1 MIPMLI
7 IPAIDLKDGRCVR
20 LLQGRKEAETVF
32 SNNPGQVAEKWQ
44 SEGAELLHVIDLD
57 GAFTKY
63 PRNLTSIKEIAA
75 SVSIPIQI
83 GGGIRNTDT
92 VKLLIDL
99 GIERIILGT
108 EALRNPKW
116 VFEVAQAFPRRI
128 IVGIDARN
136 GMVAVEGWTET
147 SSVTAVDFAKRFDD
161 SGILAINFTDI
172 HRDGMQTGVNLEE
185 TKKLAQAIRTP
196 VIASG
201 GVSTIDDVANLLP
214 LQDSGVI
221 GVIVGKALYAG
232 SLDLKEA
239 LALSREGQSP

>member
-1 MIPMLI
+1 MLI

-20 LLQGRKEAETVF
+20 LLQGRKDAETVF
-32 SNNPGQVAEKWQ
+32 STDPGRVAKRWQ

-63 PRNLTSIKEIAA
+63 PRNLDSIKMIVAN
-75 SVSIPIQI
+75 VSIPIQV

-92 VKLLIDL
+92 VKLLLDL
-99 GIERIILGT
+99 GIDRIILGT
-108 EALRNPKW
+108 EALRNPQW
-116 VFEVAQAFPRRI
+116 VFEIAQDYPDRI

-147 SSVTAVDFAKRFDD
+147 STVTAVEFARRFDD
-161 SGILAINFTDI
+161 AGILAINFTDI
-172 HRDGMQTGVNLEE
+172 HRDGMQTGVNITE
-185 TKKLAQAIRTP
+185 TKKLAQAIDTP

-201 GVSTIDDVANLLP
+201 GVSTIDDIANLLP
-214 LQDSGVI
+214 LQASGVI

-232 SLDLKEA
+232 TLKLNEA
-239 LALSREGQSP
+239 LALSR